1 MTNKNRIQLGQLNGA
16 VLTWEKP
23 DGTTVT
29 VDFDEEKAKRSESK
43 EEDSNENTMPSI
55 DEL

>member
-1 MTNKNRIQLGQLNGA
+1 MG
-16 VLTWEKP
+16 KP
-23 DGTTVT
+23 WNDSYG

-55 DEL
+55 DELCIDTSYL